1 MRSNILLSLAA
12 VLLFSAEAASGN
24 PTPENQGPA
33 DAPVGSSASRQSRD
47 DAWWTG
53 PLLAASPGTLSPG
66 HFLIEPYLFDG
77 IPQGHYDN
85 DGNRHT
91 GPHSNN
97 FGSQSYILYGLTD
110 EVGVGLI
117 PRFGFNDVSEGRDSS
132 KVGVGD
138 LTLQAQYGLTH
149 FEEGRWIPTTAFV
162 VQETLPVG
170 KYDRLGVKPADGLG
184 VGAYSTNLAL
194 YSQYF
199 FWMPSGRIL
208 RTRLDVSYSI
218 SGSASVRDV
227 SVYGTGEGFRGRA
240 RPGNVTV
247 VNAAW
252 EYSVTRNWV
261 LALDVLYE
269 HDANTHVAGF
279 APNPVE
285 LNSGPGHS
293 WSLAPAIE
301 YNFNSRVGVIAGAKL
316 TTSGRNATAVIIPVA
331 AVNIVLSGRG
341 GVLAKVHRM
350 VVLQD
355 GARAVHLVVSSRVHR
370 DCRSAITDAICKLV
384 SGRVVAS
391 LVKNGVEIIRDL
403 LPIRL
408 ARLGIGLS

>member
-1 MRSNILLSLAA
+1 MRSNILLPLAA
-12 VLLFSAEAASGN
+12 VLLFSAQASNGN
-24 PTPENQGPA
+24 PTPENQGPG
-33 DAPVGSSASRQSRD
+33 DAPVESSVSRQSRD

-53 PLLAASPGTLSPG
+53 PLLAASPGTLPPG
-66 HFLIEPYLFDG
+66 HFLIEPYVFDG
-77 IPQGHYDN
+77 IPRGHYDN
-85 DGNRHT
+85 DGTRHP

-110 EVGVGLI
+110 KVSVGLI
-117 PRFGFNDVSEGRDSS
+117 PRFGFNDMSEGRDSS

-138 LTLQAQYGLTH
+138 LTLQTQYGLTR
-149 FEEGRWIPTTAFV
+149 FEEGSWIPTTAFV
-162 VQETLPVG
+162 VQETLPIG
-170 KYDRLGVKPADGLG
+170 KYDRLGDRPADGLG
-184 VGAYSTNLAL
+184 AGAYSTNLSL

-199 FWMPSGRIL
+199 FWMPNGRIL
-208 RTRLDVSYSI
+208 RTRFDVSYSI

-269 HDANTHVAGF
+269 HDSNTHVSGF
-279 APNPVE
+279 APDPVQF
-285 LNSGPGHS
+285 NSGPGHT

-331 AVNIVLSGRG
+331 AVNIV
-341 GVLAKVHRM
+341 
-350 VVLQD
+350 
-355 GARAVHLVVSSRVHR
+355 
-370 DCRSAITDAICKLV
+370 I
-384 SGRVVAS
+384 
-391 LVKNGVEIIRDL
+391 
-403 LPIRL
+403 
-408 ARLGIGLS
+408 